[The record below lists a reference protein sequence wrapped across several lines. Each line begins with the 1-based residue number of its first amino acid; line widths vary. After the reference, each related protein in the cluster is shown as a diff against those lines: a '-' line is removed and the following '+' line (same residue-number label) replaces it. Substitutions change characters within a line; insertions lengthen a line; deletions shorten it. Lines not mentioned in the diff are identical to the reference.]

1 MQKYKFSNP
10 ASVVVVSL
18 SAADDRD
25 PRKELYVSLIEFDVL
40 TMTQYQAETGHY
52 GDLYAYKWAKENA
65 PELADRMRRY
75 ETRSDEK

>member
-25 PRKELYVSLIEFDVL
+25 PRNPYKIFDCACHLFRRRTGLHKMYHV
-40 TMTQYQAETGHY
+40 TAATPSQAARFAVEMFRKDY
-52 GDLYAYKWAKENA
+52 GAE
-65 PELADRMRRY
+65 
-75 ETRSDEK
+75 